1 MKVSY
6 GGKKNRYFIIL
17 MIIAVISCFITNASY
32 TSGVSSVAGSVLG
45 FIVTPAQKL
54 VSKTHLVFDNISER
68 FKSVDELIE
77 ENKALSKEITE
88 LRRRVSE
95 LEPAQKE
102 NEMLYKFLEMKK
114 EKTDMKFVNANVISR
129 ST

>member
-17 MIIAVISCFITNASY
+17 MIMEVISCFITNASY

-68 FKSVDELIE
+68 FKCVDELIE
-77 ENKALSKEITE
+77 EN
-88 LRRRVSE
+88 
-95 LEPAQKE
+95 
-102 NEMLYKFLEMKK
+102 
-114 EKTDMKFVNANVISR
+114 
-129 ST
+129 